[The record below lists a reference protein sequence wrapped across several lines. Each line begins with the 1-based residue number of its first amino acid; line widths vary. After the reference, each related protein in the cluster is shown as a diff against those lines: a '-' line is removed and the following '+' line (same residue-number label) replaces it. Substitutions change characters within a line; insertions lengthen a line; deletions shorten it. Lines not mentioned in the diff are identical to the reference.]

1 MAALNTADETIYSE
15 WFTKKNLAKG
25 TRGTYR
31 VSAED
36 FKDFVG
42 LSLSEIIDKAEE
54 EEESGIRLR
63 KRSVNKYLI
72 GYKAYLEEKN
82 YAPGTLNNKMAA
94 ILSLFQAFDIQVPKI
109 NLPKG
114 DISLEKNFK
123 KPPTRKQIQTM
134 ISVANA
140 RDRALI
146 YFLALTGTA
155 SNEARNLTVKNF
167 LDAAGEA
174 IGKKISD
181 LDKLFEYEDEIL
193 KEVLTLTMVRQKVN
207 YRYQTFIPPEASH
220 AIISY
225 LKERKFNRNPNRHVK
240 DIDGYLFIT
249 NTGDPMSRTGVGTA
263 IKRVGK
269 LAGFES
275 ESGSFCFWRPHSLRK
290 YFISAI
296 SNHLG
301 DHILA
306 DYLVGHKISNV
317 RRAYW
322 IMEPEVLKER
332 YLKALPYLSID
343 KVRVTDVE
351 TREFKNIQK
360 QNKALKEEIDAI
372 KSKISVLGD
381 FSRVINNP
389 VVREALNEELDK
401 KG

>member
-36 FKDFVG
+36 FKKFVG

-193 KEVLTLTMVRQKVN
+193 KEILTLTMVRQKVN

-225 LKERKFNRNPNRHVK
+225 LKERKFNRNPNRHIK
-240 DIDGYLFIT
+240 DIDGHLFIT

-332 YLKALPYLSID
+332 YLIALPYLSID
-343 KVRVTDVE
+343 GINVIDIETKEVRKIKTQNKLLREELEDIRNKISDVREIKEVLANPKVRKVI
-351 TREFKNIQK
+351 N
-360 QNKALKEEIDAI
+360 EEIN
-372 KSKISVLGD
+372 K
-381 FSRVINNP
+381 F
-389 VVREALNEELDK
+389 
-401 KG
+401 

>member
-1 MAALNTADETIYSE
+1 MADETIYNE
-15 WFTKKNLAKG
+15 WFTKKNLAEG

-36 FKDFVG
+36 FKGFVG
-42 LSLSEIIDKAEE
+42 MGLSEIIDKAEE

-63 KRSVNKYLI
+63 KRSVNQYLI

-94 ILSLFQAFDIQVPKI
+94 ILSFFQAFDIQVPQI

-123 KPPTRKQIQTM
+123 KPPTRKQIQAM

-146 YFLALTGTA
+146 YFLALSGTA
-155 SNEARNLTVKNF
+155 SNEARNLTVRRF

-174 IGKKISD
+174 IGKKIQD

-193 KEVLTLTMVRQKVN
+193 NEVLTLTMVRQKVN
-207 YRYQTFIPPEASH
+207 YRYQTFVPPEASY

-225 LKERKFNRNPNRHVK
+225 LKERNFNRNPDRHVK
-240 DIDGYLFIT
+240 DIDGPLFIT
-249 NTGDPMSRTGVGTA
+249 KSGDPMSRTGVGTA

-301 DHILA
+301 DHVLA
-306 DYLVGHKISNV
+306 DYLVGHKISDV

-322 IMEPEVLKER
+322 IMDSEVLKER

-343 KVRVTDVE
+343 KVWVADVE

-360 QNKALKEEIDAI
+360 QNMALKEEIDTI

>member
-193 KEVLTLTMVRQKVN
+193 KEVLTLTLVRKKVN

-225 LKERKFNRNPNRHVK
+225 LKERKFNRNPDRHVK
-240 DIDGYLFIT
+240 DIDGPLFIT
-249 NTGDPMSRTGVGTA
+249 NTGDHMSRTGVGTA

-301 DHILA
+301 DHVLA
-306 DYLVGHKISNV
+306 DYLAGHKISNV

-332 YLKALPYLSID
+332 YLRVLPYISID
-343 KVRVTDVE
+343 KTSISDVE
-351 TREFKNIQK
+351 TKEFRKIK
-360 QNKALKEEIDAI
+360 AQNKIFMKELEDVRNTISEVKEIKEI
-372 KSKISVLGD
+372 LS
-381 FSRVINNP
+381 NP
-389 VVREALNEELDK
+389 RVREVLEREIF
-401 KG
+401 

>member
-1 MAALNTADETIYSE
+1 MTALDTADETIYNE
-15 WFTKKNLAKG
+15 WFTKKNLAEG

-36 FKDFVG
+36 FKGFVG

-72 GYKAYLEEKN
+72 GYKAYLEGKN

-94 ILSLFQAFDIQVPKI
+94 ILSFFQAFDIQVPQI

-146 YFLALTGTA
+146 YFLALSGTA
-155 SNEARNLTVKNF
+155 SNEARNLTVRRF

-193 KEVLTLTMVRQKVN
+193 NEILTLTMVRQKVN
-207 YRYQTFIPPEASH
+207 YRYQTFVPPEASY

-225 LKERKFNRNPNRHVK
+225 LKERNFNRNPDRHVK
-240 DIDGYLFIT
+240 DIDGPLFIT
-249 NTGDPMSRTGVGTA
+249 KAGDPMSRTGVGTA

-301 DHILA
+301 DHVMA
-306 DYLVGHKISNV
+306 DYLVGHKISDV

-322 IMEPEVLKER
+322 IMDSEVLKER
-332 YLKALPYLSID
+332 YLKALPYLSINGV
-343 KVRVTDVE
+343 KLTDVE
-351 TREFKNIQK
+351 TKAFRDIKTE
-360 QNKALKEEIDAI
+360 NKLLKEEMADIRN
-372 KSKISVLGD
+372 KILE
-381 FSRVINNP
+381 
-389 VVREALNEELDK
+389 VREIKEALSNPKVRKVLEDEIK
-401 KG
+401 